1 MRGLSDVA
9 VVVAV
14 VLPLP
19 ERTRDARRA
28 MPPAR
33 KGARDGADGM
43 LAAAA
48 VGADDDEEETTTV
61 GVGVGAVDE

>member
-1 MRGLSDVA
+1 VRGLSDVA

-33 KGARDGADGM
+33 GGASDGPDVMAG
-43 LAAAA
+43 AA
-48 VGADDDEEETTTV
+48 VGADDEEETTTV
-61 GVGVGAVDE
+61 GV

>member
-33 KGARDGADGM
+33 KGASDGPDM
-43 LAAAA
+43 MAAAA
-48 VGADDDEEETTTV
+48 VEADDDEEETTTV